1 MANNSVPVRLKSTSP
16 YFGKPEVQREVAL
29 AISSPVHGVELQTSQ
44 RQIIR
49 WTGPTYE
56 LFGYEVTDIVSTGE
70 WWEDQIHPDD
80 RGRILTSLSEH
91 LARTSG
97 HAYDADSRMWRADYR
112 FRRADGTYVL
122 LCDRTITTRS
132 EDGEV
137 ISFTS
142 VVYDL
147 HERQASRKAHL
158 EKLQSED
165 YLAIVAKNTPSGI
178 FMMDPQG
185 YATYMNDA
193 AEQITG
199 FTFEELYGY
208 TFHAAVHSCRPNG
221 DPYPK
226 HECPVFRAQQE
237 GKAAQNETEV
247 FVHKNGQFY
256 DIVYSVSP
264 IGDYASGGS
273 VIEFR
278 DVTDTKRLENERL
291 TAILKNE
298 EQSIRIK
305 ESENHKAD
313 MASFVSFVCHELRN
327 PLQGVTSSAE
337 FLGDTL
343 NKLESL
349 TKAMS
354 SFRLDSGVE
363 PPLPVSNGRRNSLA
377 DMLEAGSSET
387 PRRTSG
393 IVDASALATM
403 DGLIAYAK
411 ELVSNI
417 ATCAQHQALITN
429 NVLDLSRLDAGKV
442 EPSLDVV
449 DIQDLGQRT
458 VDMMLARAK
467 AKTIHLSM
475 VDKMAPPLYLK
486 ADTTLLSQVL
496 LNLVSNAIKFTPE
509 NGRIMVDVYSDP
521 PTKDGRVV
529 LHGSVTDNGL
539 GMTEGEQER
548 LFKRFS
554 QANRKVA
561 QLYGGSGLGLSISKE
576 LVTVMG
582 GEMSVQSEYGKGST
596 FSFTT
601 LHDPPTR
608 HELLDF
614 LRLKSQKDDDGRN
627 MGHALSLSE
636 LPAVQVP
643 PFKTILVAED
653 NP

>member
-1 MANNSVPVRLKSTSP
+1 MASNNVPVRLKSTSP
-16 YFGKPEVQREVAL
+16 YFGKPEVQRQVAL
-29 AISSPVHGVELQTSQ
+29 AISDCVDGLKAEPSQ
-44 RQIIR
+44 RQIVR

-56 LFGYEVTDIVSTGE
+56 LFGYEVANIVSTDE
-70 WWEDQIHPDD
+70 WWKDQIHPDD
-80 RGRILTSLSEH
+80 RDHTLTSLATH
-91 LARTSG
+91 LARTTG
-97 HAYDADSRMWRADYR
+97 HAYDADSRMWQAEYR
-112 FRRADGTYVL
+112 FRRSDGTYVL

-147 HERQASRKAHL
+147 KERQASRQAHL
-158 EKLQSED
+158 EKLQSEN

-221 DPYPK
+221 DPYPI
-226 HECPVFRAQQE
+226 HECPVFRTQQE
-237 GKAAQNETEV
+237 GKAVQNETEV

-278 DVTDTKRLENERL
+278 DVTDTKRIENERL
-291 TAILKNE
+291 NAILKNE

-349 TKAMS
+349 TKTMS
-354 SFRLDSGVE
+354 SFRLDSSIE
-363 PPLPVSNGRRNSLA
+363 PSVPISNGRHNSSTHL
-377 DMLEAGSSET
+377 LEAGSPEP

-393 IVDASALATM
+393 VVDASTLATM
-403 DGLIAYAK
+403 EGLLAYAM

-467 AKTIHLSM
+467 AKSIHLSM
-475 VDKMAPPLYLK
+475 VDKSAPPLYLK
-486 ADTTLLSQVL
+486 ADPTLLSQVL
-496 LNLVSNAIKFTPE
+496 LNLVSNAIKFTPD
-509 NGRIMVDVYSDP
+509 NGRIMIDVYSDP
-521 PTKDGRVV
+521 PTNDGRVV

-539 GMTEGEQER
+539 GMTESEQQR

-582 GEMSVQSEYGKGST
+582 GEMSVQSEFGKGST

-614 LRLKSQKDDDGRN
+614 LRLKSQKDDEGRS
-627 MGHALSLSE
+627 MGHALSFSE
-636 LPAVQVP
+636 LPAVQIP
-643 PFKTILVAED
+643 PFQTILVAED